1 VDALAREDGMSGDRL
16 GWLMIGASYLAGSV
30 PFGLLLARFVAGVDV
45 RESGSGNI
53 GATNVGRTAGRS
65 LGVLTLLLDA
75 GKGGISV
82 AVTAL
87 VLGAPHDGDWAAAA
101 GLAAILGHVFP
112 IWLGFRGGKGVA
124 TALGVFV
131 VLSPWMALLS
141 TVAFAATFGATRI
154 ASLGSMTAAA
164 VMTAGCAV
172 FHGIESP
179 VTRVAAVVFLVI
191 LLRHQEN
198 IRRMFRGQE
207 SRLGATR
214 SGSRSSR
221 PPDG

>member
-1 VDALAREDGMSGDRL
+1 VSGDRL
-16 GWLMIGASYLAGSV
+16 GWLLVGASYLAGSV

-45 RESGSGNI
+45 RQSGSGNI

-82 AVTAL
+82 AATAL
-87 VLGAPHDGDWAAAA
+87 AMGAPHDGDWAAAA
-101 GLAAILGHVFP
+101 GLSAFLGHVFP
-112 IWLGFRGGKGVA
+112 LWLGFRGGKGVA
-124 TALGVFV
+124 TALRVFV
-131 VLSPWMALLS
+131 VLSPWLALLS

-154 ASLGSMTAAA
+154 ASVGSMTAAA
-164 VMTAGCAV
+164 VMAAGCAM

-179 VTRVAAVVFLVI
+179 VTKVAAVIFLVI
-191 LLRHQEN
+191 LVRHQAN
-198 IRRMFRGQE
+198 IRRMLHGQE

-214 SGSRSSR
+214 SGGRSSR
-221 PPDG
+221 RRDG

>member
-1 VDALAREDGMSGDRL
+1 MSGDNL
-16 GWLMIGASYLAGSV
+16 GWLMMGASYLAGSV

-45 RESGSGNI
+45 RQSGSGNI

-65 LGVLTLLLDA
+65 LGVLTLILDA
-75 GKGGISV
+75 GKGGLSV
-82 AVTAL
+82 AVTSYA
-87 VLGAPHDGDWAAAA
+87 LGAPHDGGWAAAA

-112 IWLGFRGGKGVA
+112 VWLGFRGGKGVA

-164 VMTAGCAV
+164 VMAAGCAV

>member
-1 VDALAREDGMSGDRL
+1 MSGDRL
-16 GWLMIGASYLAGSV
+16 GWLLVGASYLAGSV

-45 RESGSGNI
+45 RQSGSGNI

-82 AVTAL
+82 AATAL
-87 VLGAPHDGDWAAAA
+87 AMGAPHDGDWAAAA
-101 GLAAILGHVFP
+101 GLAAFLGHVFP
-112 IWLGFRGGKGVA
+112 VWLGFRGGKGVA

-131 VLSPWMALLS
+131 VLSPWLALLS
-141 TVAFAATFGATRI
+141 TVAFAASLGATRI
-154 ASLGSMTAAA
+154 ASVGSMTAAA
-164 VMTAGCAV
+164 VMAAGCAL

-179 VTRVAAVVFLVI
+179 VTKVAAVIFLVI
-191 LLRHQEN
+191 LVRHQAN
-198 IRRMFRGQE
+198 IRRMLHGQE

-214 SGSRSSR
+214 SGGRSSR
-221 PPDG
+221 RRDG

>member
-1 VDALAREDGMSGDRL
+1 MSGDRL
-16 GWLMIGASYLAGSV
+16 GWLLVGASYLAGSV

-45 RESGSGNI
+45 RQSGSGNI

-82 AVTAL
+82 AATAL
-87 VLGAPHDGDWAAAA
+87 AMGAPHDGDWAAAA
-101 GLAAILGHVFP
+101 GLSAFLGHVFP
-112 IWLGFRGGKGVA
+112 LWLGFRGGKGVA

-131 VLSPWMALLS
+131 VLSPWLALLS

-154 ASLGSMTAAA
+154 ASVGSMTAAA
-164 VMTAGCAV
+164 VMAAGCAM

-179 VTRVAAVVFLVI
+179 VTKVAAVIFLVI
-191 LLRHQEN
+191 LVRHQAN
-198 IRRMFRGQE
+198 IRRMLHGQE

-214 SGSRSSR
+214 SGGRSSR
-221 PPDG
+221 RRDG

>member
-1 VDALAREDGMSGDRL
+1 VSGDRL
-16 GWLMIGASYLAGSV
+16 GWLLVGASYLAGSV

-45 RESGSGNI
+45 RQSGSGNI

-82 AVTAL
+82 AATAL
-87 VLGAPHDGDWAAAA
+87 AMGAPHDGDWAAAA
-101 GLAAILGHVFP
+101 GLSAFLGHVFP
-112 IWLGFRGGKGVA
+112 LWLGFRGGKGVA

-131 VLSPWMALLS
+131 VLSPWLALLS
-141 TVAFAATFGATRI
+141 TVAFAASLGATRI
-154 ASLGSMTAAA
+154 ASVGSMTAAA
-164 VMTAGCAV
+164 VMAAGCAL

-179 VTRVAAVVFLVI
+179 VTKVAAVVFLVI
-191 LLRHQEN
+191 LVRHQSN
-198 IRRMFRGQE
+198 IRRMFQGQE

-214 SGSRSSR
+214 SGWRSSR
-221 PPDG
+221 RRDG